1 MKLNN
6 YTDNVAQTGTVTAV
20 SCLLQM
26 WLL

>member
-6 YTDNVAQTGTVTAV
+6 YTDNVAQMGTVIAV

-26 WLL
+26 WLP